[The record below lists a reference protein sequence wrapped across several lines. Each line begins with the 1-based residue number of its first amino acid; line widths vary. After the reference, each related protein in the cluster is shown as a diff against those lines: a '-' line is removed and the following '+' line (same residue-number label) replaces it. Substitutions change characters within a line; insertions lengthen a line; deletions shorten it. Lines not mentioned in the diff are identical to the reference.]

1 MKHIEQRRPVLGAAL
16 IEALQA
22 DCGYAAAA
30 IITDGLTTAIQD
42 AMNARAVA
50 ETIAIE
56 LLPFVRPDL
65 FEREG

>member
-22 DCGYAAAA
+22 DCGYAAAS
-30 IITDGLTTAIQD
+30 IITDGLTNAIQH
-42 AMNARAVA
+42 AKSARSIA

-56 LLPFVRPDL
+56 LMPFIRPDL
-65 FEREG
+65 FKREV